1 MNCFFPRTYG
11 RIGARR
17 KMGTPQKTKT
27 LSLDSKHELV
37 TVIDKKKNPKSEI
50 AKDFRINPN
59 TLTMIYKQ
67 RSAEIEA
74 FNISL
79 IKFPQKT

>member
-27 LSLDSKHELV
+27 LSLDSK
-37 TVIDKKKNPKSEI
+37 SEI

-74 FNISL
+74 F
-79 IKFPQKT
+79 